1 MNGIS
6 SLPKFLEGEPLP
18 CGYLE
23 PINPYVDPPV
33 CNFNLGALLNY
44 AEKQGKKC
52 WDLTKE
58 EVAQFRTFNKNK
70 N

>member
-1 MNGIS
+1 M
-6 SLPKFLEGEPLP
+6 P

-33 CNFNLGALLNY
+33 CNFNLGALLDY

-58 EVAQFRTFNKNK
+58 EVAQFRTFNKN
-70 N
+70 NN